1 MTMFK
6 DYYAELGIPRG
17 ASEQTIRQAYRT
29 LARQYHPDV
38 NPDTQ
43 EAEERFKAISEAYR
57 VLSDPHQRKRYNSLY
72 RRYRRWVQ
80 YGNPDDLDWS
90 KWQALASMPSFDFFF
105 NVLDAV
111 IGLEEKEEDPYQ
123 KRPGDDLEVAVII
136 TLEEAFRGIE
146 RTVQVDKKRA
156 VTITIPPG
164 VQSNMEL
171 RLAGQGS
178 PGTVGVRAG
187 DLYIVVQEQP
197 HPLFQRQDD
206 DLYTDVSVDMFTALI
221 GGEVTIATLDGPA
234 ELEIPPRT
242 PADKLLCLEGR
253 GMPHMKSPHQRGNL
267 YARVKLSLPEPMS
280 AEELEILQRMA
291 RARNTSPM
299 RR

>member
-1 MTMFK
+1 MFK
-6 DYYAELGIPRG
+6 DYYAELGVPRG
-17 ASEQTIRQAYRT
+17 ASDQTIRQAYRT

-38 NPDTQ
+38 NPDTP

-111 IGLEEKEEDPYQ
+111 IGLEEKPEDDPYQ
-123 KRPGDDLEVAVII
+123 KRPGDDLEVTVII
-136 TLEEAFRGIE
+136 TLEEAFHGVE
-146 RTVQVDKKRA
+146 RTVQVDKKRS

-187 DLYIVVQEQP
+187 DLYIVVQEHP
-197 HPLFQRQDD
+197 HPLFQRQGDN
-206 DLYTDVSVDMFTALI
+206 LYTDVSVDMFTALI
-221 GGEVTIATLDGPA
+221 GGEVEVLTPAGPATLD
-234 ELEIPPRT
+234 IPPLT

-253 GMPHMKSPHQRGNL
+253 GMPHMKQPDQRGNL
-267 YARVKLSLPEPMS
+267 YARVKLTLPEPLS
-280 AEELEILQRMA
+280 EQEQELLQKMA
-291 RARNTSPM
+291 RERKDTPRAG
-299 RR
+299 